1 MPNTE
6 RTQSIAD
13 SLTQAAV
20 SVDAELQELK
30 DSEANQDKISE
41 WTQIRTQLVSM
52 IGNLT
57 IKAATV
63 SEEDTSEETTL

>member
-6 RTQSIAD
+6 RLKAIAD
-13 SLTQAAV
+13 SLTQAAT
-20 SVDAELQELK
+20 SIDAELQELK
-30 DSEANQDKISE
+30 GSDSNQDKISE
-41 WTQIRTQLVSM
+41 WTQMRSQLVSM

-63 SEEDTSEETTL
+63 SEENTL